1 MDKKLKIK
9 MKKLFMVPAAA
20 VLLFACNQTPETDKA
35 TIGEAE
41 AASAQ
46 VGSAYNV
53 DSSSMITW
61 MGSKPTGT
69 HEGVFQVS
77 DGTLY
82 AKNDSLTGGTFNIDM
97 HSLNNK
103 DLAADPENK
112 AKLEGHLKSGD
123 FFDVEKYPTSKFE
136 ITSITKYVADS
147 ANPVVL
153 ENPTHMIQG
162 NLTLKD
168 STKNISFPAKVTV
181 DANSINA
188 IADLNIDRTLWGM
201 NYKGPNNPQDWF
213 IKKEVHLKINVL
225 ATKK

>member
-1 MDKKLKIK
+1 MR
-9 MKKLFMVPAAA
+9 KLFIVPVAAIM
-20 VLLFACNQTPETDKA
+20 LFACNQAPETDKA
-35 TIGEAE
+35 KIGEAE
-41 AASAQ
+41 EASAP
-46 VGSAYNV
+46 VGTAYNI

-69 HEGVFQVS
+69 HEGVFHVS
-77 DGTLY
+77 NGTLY
-82 AKNDSLTGGTFNIDM
+82 AKNDSLTGGTFKIDM
-97 HSLNNK
+97 HSLNNH

-136 ITSITKYVADS
+136 ITSISKYVADS

-181 DANSINA
+181 DANGINA

>member
-1 MDKKLKIK
+1 MDKKIEIK
-9 MKKLFMVPAAA
+9 MKRLFMVPAAA
-20 VLLFACNQTPETDKA
+20 LMLFACNQTPKTDKA
-35 TIGEAE
+35 TIGDAE
-41 AASAQ
+41 AALAQ
-46 VGSAYNV
+46 VGTPYSV

-61 MGSKPTGT
+61 RGSKPTGA

-82 AKNDSLTGGTFNIDM
+82 AKGDSLTGGTFNIDM
-97 HSLNNK
+97 RSLNNH
-103 DLAADPENK
+103 DLVADPENK

-123 FFDVEKYPTSKFE
+123 FFDVEKFPTSKFE
-136 ITSITKYVADS
+136 ITSINKYVADS
-147 ANPVVL
+147 ANPVIL

-181 DANSINA
+181 DANGINA

>member
-1 MDKKLKIK
+1 
-9 MKKLFMVPAAA
+9 MKKLFIVPAAA
-20 VLLFACNQTPETDKA
+20 VLLFACNQSPKTDKA
-35 TIGEAE
+35 TIGDAE
-41 AASAQ
+41 AASAT
-46 VGSAYNV
+46 VGTAYSV

-61 MGSKPTGT
+61 LGSKPTGK
-69 HEGVFQVS
+69 HEGVFHIS

-82 AKNDSLTGGTFNIDM
+82 AKNDSLTGGTFNINM
-97 HSLNNK
+97 HSLNNH

-136 ITSITKYVADS
+136 ITSISKYVADS
-147 ANPVVL
+147 AKPVVL
-153 ENPTHMIQG
+153 ENPTHLIQG

-181 DANSINA
+181 DANGINA
-188 IADLNIDRTLWGM
+188 IADLNIDRTMWGM

-213 IKKEVHLKINVL
+213 ISKDVHLKINVL